1 MIHENYPKSLQNRKL
16 ILKQKIGHAQNIN
29 NMLCYGELFQ
39 TEIYQHQYW
48 DLLEF
53 AGIGCLEAHK
63 LASLDKNGIDEISYT
78 SLMTSITT
86 RGTNKKM
93 LINPEVIN
101 SLDKV
106 NKLLK
111 NNKENNLLEN
121 SLFKIQEE
129 MVYDLDNEN
138 YELDDRSTRSMSTVN
153 KKKENVRKLI

>member
-1 MIHENYPKSLQNRKL
+1 MAMEYYDS
-16 ILKQKIGHAQNIN
+16 IN
-29 NMLCYGELFQ
+29 NKEY
-39 TEIYQHQYW
+39 YQYY
-48 DLLEF
+48 
-53 AGIGCLEAHK
+53 
-63 LASLDKNGIDEISYT
+63 LDK
-78 SLMTSITT
+78 
-86 RGTNKKM
+86 NKKM

>member
-1 MIHENYPKSLQNRKL
+1 MAMEYYDS
-16 ILKQKIGHAQNIN
+16 IN
-29 NMLCYGELFQ
+29 NKEY
-39 TEIYQHQYW
+39 YQYY
-48 DLLEF
+48 
-53 AGIGCLEAHK
+53 
-63 LASLDKNGIDEISYT
+63 LDK
-78 SLMTSITT
+78 
-86 RGTNKKM
+86 NKKM

-111 NNKENNLLEN
+111 NNKDNNLLEN

>member
-1 MIHENYPKSLQNRKL
+1 MAMEYYDS
-16 ILKQKIGHAQNIN
+16 IN
-29 NMLCYGELFQ
+29 NKEY
-39 TEIYQHQYW
+39 YQYY
-48 DLLEF
+48 
-53 AGIGCLEAHK
+53 
-63 LASLDKNGIDEISYT
+63 LDK
-78 SLMTSITT
+78 
-86 RGTNKKM
+86 NKKM

-153 KKKENVRKLI
+153 KKKENVRQLI

>member
-1 MIHENYPKSLQNRKL
+1 MEYYDS
-16 ILKQKIGHAQNIN
+16 IN
-29 NMLCYGELFQ
+29 NKEY
-39 TEIYQHQYW
+39 YQYY
-48 DLLEF
+48 
-53 AGIGCLEAHK
+53 
-63 LASLDKNGIDEISYT
+63 LDK
-78 SLMTSITT
+78 
-86 RGTNKKM
+86 NKKM